1 MKFAVWSSEALSG
14 RQPAQ
19 PGAEWPRGGHTD
31 VSHGVVNF
39 LKCLFNHLSTQMH
52 NKQITL
58 VTLYATNKN
67 NSCLIPSFYT
77 PKTEAPTWGV
87 SAGAKVF
94 YFPFLALLYLKILT
108 FVKFFIYVFA
118 LIFFLI

>member
-14 RQPAQ
+14 RPAQ
-19 PGAEWPRGGHTD
+19 PAAEWPRGGHTD

-39 LKCLFNHLSTQMH
+39 LKMLLLPSLNSNVWLADNFST
-52 NKQITL
+52 L
-58 VTLYATNKN
+58 CVTNKS
-67 NSCLIPSFYT
+67 NSFLVPSFYT

-94 YFPFLALLYLKILT
+94 YFPFLVLLYL
-108 FVKFFIYVFA
+108 
-118 LIFFLI
+118 